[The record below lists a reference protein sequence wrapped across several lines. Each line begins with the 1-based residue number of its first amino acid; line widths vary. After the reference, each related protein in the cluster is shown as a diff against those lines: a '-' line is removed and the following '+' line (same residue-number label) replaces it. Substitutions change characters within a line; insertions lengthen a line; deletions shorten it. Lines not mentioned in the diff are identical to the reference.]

1 MTGAATGGW
10 IVVTIVAT
18 TVGTSAVTGAM
29 TGAMTVGTGGT
40 TAIDGMT
47 VTAAATVGIGTATIG
62 TATEGTGIGGI
73 VTVIGPKAEIEVDT
87 QKTVIVTKVAKMER
101 TEMRLLPK
109 RERPKK
115 TRPRRLRM
123 TRLPRP
129 CPNCSEISSSNWRMS
144 SRRGWTSSGS

>member
-1 MTGAATGGW
+1 MSHSTSGAAATEVEVDAAVTGAATGGW

-29 TGAMTVGTGGT
+29 TVGTGGT

-47 VTAAATVGIGTATIG
+47 VIAAATVGIGTATIG

-87 QKTVIVTKVAKMER
+87 KKTVIVTKVAKMER
-101 TEMRLLPK
+101 TWGVSETGDGYLGLKRWSLALP
-109 RERPKK
+109 
-115 TRPRRLRM
+115 
-123 TRLPRP
+123 
-129 CPNCSEISSSNWRMS
+129 
-144 SRRGWTSSGS
+144 